1 MSEYQRQN
9 PGLAY
14 EPTGQDFDSTTES
27 KGDKSP
33 EEIERE
39 IEETRNRMSQNIDE
53 LGDRLNPQ
61 NLKQQAKDSIRN
73 AASGAVS
80 NVGEKARSTGFR
92 LVDVIRENPL
102 PVIAVGAGVTW
113 LLTQRSNSD
122 VSGNRMARYAYT
134 GPDRRQYEG
143 RQYAGRQYEGRQFQD
158 FEEGDIEGQSRGGIK
173 ARVGGAVSGV
183 KEKVSGTASG
193 IAEKAG
199 ELASGTRER
208 AGEIGWQARR
218 QTDRIKTNLEHA
230 ATENPLTV
238 AIGAAILG
246 MAIGLLVPETERE
259 NELMGSAR
267 DQLVD
272 RAERTAERVKDAAV
286 DAGREVKDAVK
297 TEVTDRAPEVK
308 QVVQEA
314 GMMVKEQ
321 VKESAKKVKNQ
332 AKQAATESGN
342 ESATGTATNPTMGTA
357 NNPGTGRGNN
367 PRSTP

>member
-14 EPTGQDFDSTTES
+14 EPTNQEFGSTES
-27 KGDKSP
+27 RGEKSP

-73 AASGAVS
+73 AASDAVS
-80 NVGEKARSTGFR
+80 NVGEQARRTGFR
-92 LVDVIRENPL
+92 LVDVIRDNPL

-113 LLTQRSNSD
+113 LLTQRSRSEI
-122 VSGNRMARYAYT
+122 SGNRMARYSYT

-143 RQYAGRQYEGRQFQD
+143 RQYAGRQYEGRQFEG
-158 FEEGDIEGQSRGGIK
+158 FEENEFEGQSRGIK
-173 ARVGGAVSGV
+173 GRVGDAVSGV
-183 KEKVSGTASG
+183 KDKVSGTTSG

-199 ELASGTRER
+199 ELASGTKER
-208 AGEIGWQARR
+208 VGQIGWQARR
-218 QTDRIKTNLEHA
+218 QTDRVKTKVGHA
-230 ATENPLTV
+230 ATENPLAV
-238 AIGAAILG
+238 AAGAAILG
-246 MAIGLLVPETERE
+246 MAIGLLLPETERE
-259 NELMGSAR
+259 NEMMGSAR

-272 RAERTAERVKDAAV
+272 RAERTAERVKDAATE
-286 DAGREVKDAVK
+286 AGREVKDAVK
-297 TEVTDRAPEVK
+297 TEISERKGEVK

-332 AKQAATESGN
+332 AKQAATESRD
-342 ESATGTATNPTMGTA
+342 ESASGTANNPTMGTA
-357 NNPGTGRGNN
+357 DSPATGRGNN